1 MDRFFNMDN
10 KFFQVMSRLADIM
23 ILNAVCLI
31 CCLPVVTIGP
41 SLTALYYMTLKMMR
55 NEESYLLRGFFSSFR
70 TNLKQ
75 GIVINLILLALGL
88 FLGLDFYA
96 VNHLM
101 TGMMSRFF
109 FYFLSLV
116 LLIYLME
123 FLYVYPVLARFY
135 NTIRATMKNA
145 LLMAIRHLPYT
156 LAMLFVSA
164 LPLIGFLVT
173 EGRTPMFILLFFF
186 LMGPAGLAF
195 INSWFFVRIFDNY
208 MPKEE
213 ETDGETPLQTTGEE
227 TVWESRFP
235 APQGEAEQE
244 VSSQTPVDVK
254 ENTAPVQA
262 PVDGADQDASLRTG
276 GGGVE

>member
-173 EGRTPMFILLFFF
+173 EGRAPMFILLFFF

-213 ETDGETPLQTTGEE
+213 ETDGEAPLQTPGEE
-227 TVWESRFP
+227 TGWESRFP
-235 APQGEAEQE
+235 APQG
-244 VSSQTPVDVK
+244 VTDQTASAQ
-254 ENTAPVQA
+254 TAVGETDQA
-262 PVDGADQDASLRTG
+262 APAWTAGEETDQDVSLQTG